1 MIGWLHPAH
10 PAPPPSPHRKVA
22 LTRLAGRCCRQPDDV
37 PRGVL
42 QVSMAQQGRLHVRL
56 IQARNL
62 AFHTG
67 VLSAFHTLV
76 RCCSGSSPLRTCAC
90 ARACARAPA
99 HATEIMRQPLR
110 SQKRPHFIHAMVC
123 HVSMRAEHLCGSQ
136 LQPRGREPQL
146 HHQAHPQ
153 VPSFPPAR
161 RSGLADCPLSS
172 HHVLLGSS
180 VLRLPAGLT
189 VRVMPALEHFL
200 QSKNMLCAAWMFC
213 TCAARDACSAAHAVL
228 FRLIV

>member
-99 HATEIMRQPLR
+99 HATEMMRQPLH
-110 SQKRPHFIHAMVC
+110 SQKRPHLIAEFLGCDFLGPPH
-123 HVSMRAEHLCGSQ
+123 HVADDLTLR
-136 LQPRGREPQL
+136 
-146 HHQAHPQ
+146 
-153 VPSFPPAR
+153 VPVSKSLPFFYAR
-161 RSGLADCPLSS
+161 RAF
-172 HHVLLGSS
+172 H
-180 VLRLPAGLT
+180 
-189 VRVMPALEHFL
+189 
-200 QSKNMLCAAWMFC
+200 
-213 TCAARDACSAAHAVL
+213 
-228 FRLIV
+228 